1 MNDFLQNL
9 HDSVNMSFE
18 LEELKYLIDKDT
30 ESDLDNSDNYLSFS
44 EDNINYLQCVKR
56 IESFSAGLSDITDIE
71 YNKIYSELITMC
83 LAYFNEDDLR
93 YLNFKLSFETVTKPG
108 QYYVKFHLRFNT
120 VPSVQYNNN
129 SQTFLTVKAVYHYF
143 FND

>member
-9 HDSVNMSFE
+9 HDSVNVSFK
-18 LEELKYLIDKDT
+18 LKDLKYLINEDT
-30 ESDLDNSDNYLSFS
+30 ESDLDNSDKYLSFS
-44 EDNINYLQCVKR
+44 EDNINYLQCIKR
-56 IESFSAGLSDITDIE
+56 IESFSAGLSDIIDIE

-93 YLNFKLSFETVTKPG
+93 YLNFKLSFETITKPD
-108 QYYVKFHLRFNT
+108 QYQVKFYLKFNNI
-120 VPSVQYNNN
+120 PPIQYNNP
-129 SQTFLTVKAVYHYF
+129 SQPFLTIKATYCYF